1 MNNLL
6 NKLNNGFAK
15 PFMAQDGGEGG
26 ATPTAEATPESIIT
40 PDVEKTFSQAE
51 VNEIIEKRLARERK
65 KFEEEISKKHKEAL
79 TEAEKLQNMTEA
91 QKREYELNKKISEYE
106 EREKELNKRALQSET
121 KSILSELG
129 YSSDQIK
136 QLNNFLDYSNAD
148 TCKKSIEDIDK
159 IIKNLVADKVQ
170 AELNAKLKT
179 TTKPQVA
186 TSNNG
191 NITWEQVLE
200 NPKLMTA
207 FKKQQKK

>member
-26 ATPTAEATPESIIT
+26 ATVEATPESIIT
-40 PDVEKTFSQAE
+40 PDVEKTFTQAE
-51 VNEIIEKRLARERK
+51 MNEIIEKRLARERK

-200 NPKLMTA
+200 NPKLMAA

>member
-51 VNEIIEKRLARERK
+51 VNDIIEKRLARERK

-91 QKREYELNKKISEYE
+91 QKREYELNKKLAEYE

-200 NPKLMTA
+200 NPKLMAT